1 MDLNG
6 EAMILSETYVYWRRP
21 KSLWGRT
28 WANISHCYCQGDNI
42 GIILYGGEAE
52 AVIIPCGNRLC
63 AIRVYTALA
72 HNSDRMGNPSN
83 IIPVDLITR
92 ENENQKSRNNS
103 NFSNQNI
110 ESSNENNE
118 TVNEN
123 FNQNNDNFNGNFN
136 ENFKIRQKRAMAL
149 AGEIDG
155 YRFGTANKTIL
166 RKIIGPESDVL
177 KRIEGRIENG
187 YSTWEEL
194 DESTWKLVWEWDC
207 THTGDNTIFTLNIS
221 FSCN

>member
-1 MDLNG
+1 MASPIKSLTNSFIPTHTFFYFIFYSGVSNQVGLASVHVLVRPARAFERSASDSSDLVLVPLNLEAAFAQEFVIRRAKQNSYKDTFLSYIAMDLNG

-83 IIPVDLITR
+83 ILPSIL
-92 ENENQKSRNNS
+92 
-103 NFSNQNI
+103 
-110 ESSNENNE
+110 
-118 TVNEN
+118 
-123 FNQNNDNFNGNFN
+123 
-136 ENFKIRQKRAMAL
+136 FKTSLSGPI
-149 AGEIDG
+149 I
-155 YRFGTANKTIL
+155 F
-166 RKIIGPESDVL
+166 RKIVL
-177 KRIEGRIENG
+177 FAVPNR
-187 YSTWEEL
+187 
-194 DESTWKLVWEWDC
+194 
-207 THTGDNTIFTLNIS
+207 
-221 FSCN
+221 